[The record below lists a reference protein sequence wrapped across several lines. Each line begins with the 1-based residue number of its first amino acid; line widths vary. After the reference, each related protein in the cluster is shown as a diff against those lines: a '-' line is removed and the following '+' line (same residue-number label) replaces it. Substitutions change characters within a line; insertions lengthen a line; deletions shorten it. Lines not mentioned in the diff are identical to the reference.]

1 MDEVEGERAA
11 TEDAAGQQEAA
22 GATRTEHALEAL
34 RRGWGD
40 GYRIGLDD
48 GVWWYER
55 LDAKGGRQEASGPDD
70 VARMIAD
77 DHAFLP
83 VRTEAGR

>member
-1 MDEVEGERAA
+1 MDEIEGERAA
-11 TEDAAGQQEAA
+11 PEDAAGQQEAA
-22 GATRTEHALEAL
+22 GATRTEHALEVL

-40 GYRIGLDD
+40 GYRIGLD
-48 GVWWYER
+48 GSVWWYER

-70 VARMIAD
+70 AARMIAD

-83 VRTEAGR
+83 MRTEAGR

>member
-1 MDEVEGERAA
+1 
-11 TEDAAGQQEAA
+11 
-22 GATRTEHALEAL
+22 
-34 RRGWGD
+34 
-40 GYRIGLDD
+40 
-48 GVWWYER
+48 VWWYER